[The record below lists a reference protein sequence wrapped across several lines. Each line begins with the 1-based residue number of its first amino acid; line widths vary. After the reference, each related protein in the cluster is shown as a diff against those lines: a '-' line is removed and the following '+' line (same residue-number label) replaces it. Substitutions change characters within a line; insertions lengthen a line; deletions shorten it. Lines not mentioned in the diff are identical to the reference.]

1 MADRG
6 SLRLLASVNSEYP
19 EKLDLK
25 CMRCLVSQRVGK
37 EGMSRDSMQGMVVQ
51 RSKPL
56 DTTQTLH
63 RKYLPSSSETSSKEV
78 TEILCEARLGDL
90 GASPSVVSACARVAS
105 GFGSSASVAGSFSSS
120 FFSSAPSR
128 TGMSG
133 TSGTC
138 ESATGSAGA
147 AEEDE
152 SRLLSSD
159 REREVDVGR
168 GVVSVASSKASCKP
182 GS

>member
-1 MADRG
+1 
-6 SLRLLASVNSEYP
+6 
-19 EKLDLK
+19 
-25 CMRCLVSQRVGK
+25 
-37 EGMSRDSMQGMVVQ
+37 
-51 RSKPL
+51 
-56 DTTQTLH
+56 
-63 RKYLPSSSETSSKEV
+63 
-78 TEILCEARLGDL
+78 
-90 GASPSVVSACARVAS
+90 
-105 GFGSSASVAGSFSSS
+105 
-120 FFSSAPSR
+120 
-128 TGMSG
+128 MSG